1 MNRNPD
7 QLEVLSSLVPTL
19 LVTGLAILVPLLL
32 LLISKKAHTI
42 VLLSKLH
49 DQIMTRYYKFL
60 VCKSVNLSNASDWK
74 LC

>member
-60 VCKSVNLSNASDWK
+60 VCKSVNLRTASDGK